1 MTYSKVTFHHCDC
14 IIHVAYGKA
23 DKRPT
28 LRHNCFMIMSKWV
41 DVFIF
46 TFEMPVDQAYV
57 V

>member
-14 IIHVAYGKA
+14 IIHVA
-23 DKRPT
+23 T